1 MIEERFMNNAENKF
15 TGLVH
20 PIENSFNEEINAIK
34 QHLQNAGFSADDSN
48 WLVDVFK
55 MSDCFGC
62 PSENSLFRENFTDS
76 FEDLFPK
83 IVERLNTESIEIAK
97 DRQTSL
103 ALLFSCMLN
112 LGIVG
117 GYPIWFH
124 ANIGADA
131 SENVGW
137 INEFQKHANF
147 QVQELD
153 WDKLNTMTQLDG
165 LLSCLFPTDVPY
177 DQIVDLERLDPKPRL
192 RRSSNDKIDFVQLE
206 FWFSWRFKDND
217 TRCEK
222 IKLEK
227 LLVTFSLFS
236 DDVLGEKILGLI
248 NAIDYAMWKGT
259 ITLPF
264 EERLDPLNDGWKTVA
279 SELIPFIELLD
290 CRKPESVKEPSTL
303 LKAWWHL
310 ARHIFS
316 WSKGGLE
323 SELSEDLKS
332 KLIESTSRHIGIL
345 RSVLRDTPEK
355 FEDSSVFD
363 FYNKAFYVL
372 LSFAEPW
379 GRIRPLLLAFTEMTK
394 QAVASD
400 LRTWKEI
407 DSSDDPPAKYS
418 RVPNW
423 IEVAMYPQNLK
434 NEIKRDPYLQEL
446 REEFAKFCLGRL
458 RTKERNDSKE
468 YKNKDFVEPRPEWRQ
483 CYVQALKSL
492 RVNPGGRGHKA
503 LFWLLNN
510 DPNETVRELAKKAHK
525 QVRHLDRDKPN
536 LDKGASPRRPLFEAF
551 WWLRQAHL
559 ITLGIE
565 IDHAGA
571 MRTRRKELH
580 RTREKDDLL

>member
-1 MIEERFMNNAENKF
+1 MNNAEDKF

-20 PIENSFNEEINAIK
+20 PTENSLKEEIVVIK

-55 MSDCFGC
+55 MSDCFGD
-62 PSENSLFRENFTDS
+62 SSGDSLFREKFTDS
-76 FEDLFPK
+76 FEESFPMIAEK
-83 IVERLNTESIEIAK
+83 LNTESFEIAK
-97 DRQTSL
+97 DRQTRL

-112 LGIVG
+112 FGIVG
-117 GYPIWFH
+117 DYPIWFH
-124 ANIGADA
+124 ANIGVDA
-131 SENVGW
+131 SDNVEW
-137 INEFQKHANF
+137 IKEFLNHANF

-153 WDKLNTMTQLDG
+153 CDKLSTMTQLDG

-177 DQIVDLERLDPKPRL
+177 DQIVDLERLEQKPRL

-217 TRCEK
+217 TRCKK

-227 LLVTFSLFS
+227 LHPFYTNLS

-248 NAIDYAMWKGT
+248 NAIDYAMWKGS
-259 ITLPF
+259 ISLPF

-279 SELIPFIELLD
+279 SELIPFLELLNN
-290 CRKPESVKEPSTL
+290 RKPESVKEPSTL

-316 WSKGGLE
+316 WSMGE
-323 SELSEDLKS
+323 SELSEDLRS
-332 KLIESTSRHIGIL
+332 KLLESASRHLGIL

-372 LSFAEPW
+372 LCFAPPW
-379 GRIRPLLLAFTEMTK
+379 KRIRPLLLAFTEMTK

-468 YKNKDFVEPRPEWRQ
+468 YKNEDFVEPRPEWRQ
-483 CYVQALKSL
+483 CYVQALKAL

-536 LDKGASPRRPLFEAF
+536 LDAGASPRRPLFEAF

-559 ITLGIE
+559 ITLGIK
-565 IDHAGA
+565 IDHPGA

-580 RTREKDDLL
+580 RTREKDDRQIVT